1 MKLASAWLL
10 TAAGAT
16 ELALAGPA
24 RNHVPSPQL
33 QAEVMEAA
41 DAVPAPD
48 PAPAF
53 PPQSPVDQERYLREL
68 VNELREENEQLR
80 TLDDQVAALRQDLAD
95 REAERQ
101 YEVEVQAAL
110 EATLLQVV
118 DMLRQ
123 DEERLAAGDT
133 EGVDDDLAYAASA
146 LTGGAF
152 YEVQAA
158 LESLRR
164 EDLYPARRHIAAAI
178 ALGSTAQ

>member
-1 MKLASAWLL
+1 MKLASAFLL

-16 ELALAGPA
+16 ELPLAGPA
-24 RNHVPSPQL
+24 RNHVPSPRF

-41 DAVPAPD
+41 DAV
-48 PAPAF
+48 PAF

-80 TLDDQVAALRQDLAD
+80 TLDDQVAVLRQDLAD

-101 YEVEVQAAL
+101 DEVEVQAAL
-110 EATLLQVV
+110 EATLLQIL

-123 DEERLAAGDT
+123 DEERLAVGDT

-152 YEVQAA
+152 DEVQAA

-164 EDLYPARRHIAAAI
+164 EDLYAARRHIAAAI